1 MAAGRMHRLLVAI
14 GVAVALGSCVA
25 AQAYSSARDRSLD
38 GRLAQRL
45 QELGFTG
52 RIESTLT
59 TRLGR
64 PLDPR
69 LANIGRLLWFDT
81 ITGLNDDN
89 TCAGC
94 HSPTN
99 GFGDTQPIAIGIDN
113 NGIVGPDRTGPR
125 NMRRAPMVINTR
137 VLPEPDVELALLV
150 AVRRPV
156 RQQRRL
162 PVPAAGG
169 HVAVVPAASA
179 RRAGV
184 HPADRAHRGR
194 RVSTSPATTTPSAPR

>member
-1 MAAGRMHRLLVAI
+1 MRGLRRLIILAAVLAPSVLLASH
-14 GVAVALGSCVA
+14 ALGGA
-25 AQAYSSARDRSLD
+25 PDRSLD

-45 QELGFTG
+45 SELGFTG
-52 RIESTLT
+52 QIESTLT

-81 ITGLNDDN
+81 ITGLNNDN

-99 GFGDTQPIAIGIDN
+99 GFGDSLPIAIGIDN

-125 NMRRAPMVINTR
+125 SMRRAPMVDG
-137 VLPEPDVELALLV
+137 DV
-150 AVRRPV
+150 
-156 RQQRRL
+156 
-162 PVPAAGG
+162 
-169 HVAVVPAASA
+169 A
-179 RRAGV
+179 RRGDGCCPRAVADQCDLAEILAGAAR
-184 HPADRAHRGR
+184 ADVFAVDAVGDRSLADHVEAEAGLAFGQDRIALGEG
-194 RVSTSPATTTPSAPR
+194 PLL